1 MKIGAGA
8 FVGPNCTMEA
18 GCEATVGISRGDMGV
33 SSRGTNHISNLGKR
47 KIIFKI
53 PFLGDMLIPWRDSEG
68 KTSVGNVGFLGYLW
82 ITYSGNRTL
91 AGWKTDPD

>member
-33 SSRGTNHISNLGKR
+33 SSRGTNHISNPWEKENHLQNP
-47 KIIFKI
+47 IFGGYVNS
-53 PFLGDMLIPWRDSEG
+53 LEG
-68 KTSVGNVGFLGYLW
+68 
-82 ITYSGNRTL
+82 
-91 AGWKTDPD
+91 

>member
-1 MKIGAGA
+1 M
-8 FVGPNCTMEA
+8 P
-18 GCEATVGISRGDMGV
+18 
-33 SSRGTNHISNLGKR
+33 SSDPLASWKQVARPPWESAEVIWGFPPGERITYPTLGKR